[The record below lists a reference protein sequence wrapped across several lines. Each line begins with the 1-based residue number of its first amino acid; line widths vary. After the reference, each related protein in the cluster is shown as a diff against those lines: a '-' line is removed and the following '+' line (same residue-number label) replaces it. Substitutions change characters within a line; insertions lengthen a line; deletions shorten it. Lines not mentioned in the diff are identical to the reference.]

1 MVEFA
6 KIGAMSAESAN
17 TRQRGE
23 VDKNDIPGRLD
34 RLPWSGFHLTVILAL
49 GVAWILDGLE
59 FTLVGSLAALLE
71 KRATLHLSAPDIG
84 IAASTYL
91 VGAVAG
97 SLTFGYLAD
106 RYGRKRLFTTTLL
119 LYMGATA
126 ATGLSWGLVSF
137 AFFRFL
143 TGAGIGGEYSAIN
156 SAIQELI
163 PARRR
168 GRIDLLVNGSFWLG
182 SAAASTLSLV
192 ILNSGVITPALGW
205 RLAFGLGAIL
215 GLMALRLRR
224 FIPESP
230 RWLMSRGRERE
241 AYAIVE
247 AIERRSGMEPAG
259 DKGLGDRGRRP
270 YPVRFSTAPRVILG
284 RYRRRAILAAT
295 LMVTQLFFYN
305 AFFFTY
311 ALVLARFYHTR
322 ATDIGG
328 YLLPFA
334 LSNFLGAALLGRF
347 FDTVGRRPMI
357 TGTYALSGILMLVA
371 AWLFRGDLLSGTEQT
386 AAWMAAFFFASAGA
400 SAAYLTVSESFPL
413 EIRASAIAIF
423 FAFGTAVGGVAAPS
437 LLGVLIASGSRD
449 RVFWGYLLG
458 SVLMLLGALAEW
470 RYGLA
475 TEGRSLESIAGS
487 LSDEVTGHG
496 GHKKMGMRHDDRP

>member
-1 MVEFA
+1 
-6 KIGAMSAESAN
+6 MSSDSG
-17 TRQRGE
+17 QKPQYVE

-34 RLPWSGFHLTVILAL
+34 RLPWSGFHLTVIVAL

-71 KRATLHLSAPDIG
+71 RRATLHLSAPDIG
-84 IAASTYL
+84 VAASAYL
-91 VGAVAG
+91 VGAVLG
-97 SLTFGYLAD
+97 SLLFGYLAD

-126 ATGLSWGLVSF
+126 ATGLSWSLMSF
-137 AFFRFL
+137 AVFRFL

-168 GRIDLLVNGSFWLG
+168 GRIDLLVNGSFWIG

-192 ILNSGVITPALGW
+192 ILHSGVIAPALGW

-230 RWLMSRGRERE
+230 RWLMSRGRVRE
-241 AYAIVE
+241 AHTIV
-247 AIERRSGMEPAG
+247 ASIERRAGVAPPADDG
-259 DKGLGDRGRRP
+259 SAAKARQA
-270 YPVRFSTAPRVILG
+270 YPVRFLTAPRVILG
-284 RYRRRAILAAT
+284 RYRKRAILAAT
-295 LMVTQLFFYN
+295 LMVTQLFFYD

-311 ALVLARFYHTR
+311 ALVLVRFYHAR
-322 ATDIGG
+322 ATDVGA

-347 FDTVGRRPMI
+347 FDTIGRRPMI
-357 TGTYALSGILMLVA
+357 TGTYALSGILMVIA
-371 AWLFRGDLLSGTEQT
+371 AWLFRGSLLGGAGQT
-386 AAWMAAFFFASAGA
+386 GAWAAAFFFASAGA

-413 EIRASAIAIF
+413 EIRASAIALF
-423 FAFGTAVGGVAAPS
+423 FAFGTAVGGVVAPS

-449 RVFWGYLLG
+449 RVFWGYVLG
-458 SVLMLLGALAEW
+458 AVLMLLGALAEW

-487 LSDEVTGHG
+487 LSDEGSPPG
-496 GHKKMGMRHDDRP
+496 RGPRPPGDRRP